1 MGKGKEMV
9 NFGDYFKAFFA
20 NISTLLTFTYLG
32 SLAYKYI
39 LYKIPVNWMKMLY
52 VLLSIAAGWLSMMY
66 GAWLSATVIFDLRFV
81 PILVAPLFLSRP
93 FPIILI
99 GLGIG
104 LARLSFGLN
113 HAAWAGF
120 GNMIILGIVTALT
133 SELLKR
139 TSLRQTTRILLLI
152 LIVNL
157 FNVADIAILGV
168 YSAATYL
175 IELAPLS
182 GTAGLFFS
190 FFFTFILHD
199 FKADFLRRE
208 ALNRSNKEL
217 AEQFRLAEERTAE
230 LQHIHDELE
239 VKNEELISSS
249 RYKSEFLANMSHE
262 LRTPLN
268 SMLILSQ
275 FLAENQ
281 NGTLSE
287 EEIEFAGIIHT
298 SGQDLLT
305 LINDILDLSKIEAG
319 HMAITLGEVNVSEVV
334 EAMTRMFE
342 PVAAQKGLY
351 FHIRSTG
358 VPDIIHTDEQRL
370 QQILKNL
377 LSNAFKFTERG
388 GVILTFYVEMD
399 AQGVQH
405 PAAAIRDTGIG
416 IRADKREQIFEAFY
430 QADGTTSRKFG
441 GTGLGLSISR
451 QFARLLGG
459 EIRLVS
465 EEGTG
470 STFTLLLPSSSL
482 SGQEQ
487 ELRQLADDAKLPRL
501 TPLSSPLPD
510 ESADRSGGTDTPQ
523 TAPAPATGADTP
535 AEAAQQLLREVTVLV
550 VDDDAANVRSLSA
563 LLKSRGAEVF
573 GAGSGRE
580 CLRLLALHPG
590 ISLVLMDMMMPE
602 MDGRAAIRQ
611 IRMDDAYRDLPIIA
625 LTARALPGDREA
637 CIEAGASD
645 YITKPVDNR
654 ALSMLVKQWSAKS
667 V

>member
-1 MGKGKEMV
+1 ME
-9 NFGDYFKAFFA
+9 NLGDYFKSFFA

-32 SLAYKYI
+32 SLAYKYV
-39 LYKIPVNWMKMLY
+39 LYRVPVNWMKVLY
-52 VLLSIAAGWLSMMY
+52 ILLSIAAGWLSMIY
-66 GAWLSATVIFDLRFV
+66 GARLTPSVIFDLRFV
-81 PILVAPLFLSRP
+81 PILAAPLFLSRP
-93 FPIILI
+93 SHIMLI
-99 GLGIG
+99 GIGIG

-120 GNMIILGIVTALT
+120 GNMVILGVITALT

-139 TSLRQTTRILLLI
+139 TSLRQTVRILLLI

-157 FNVADIAILGV
+157 FNVTDIAILGV
-168 YSAATYL
+168 YPVATYL

-208 ALNRSNKEL
+208 ALNKTNREL

-230 LQHIHDELE
+230 LQRIHDELE
-239 VKNEELISSS
+239 VKNEELVAAS

-281 NGTLSE
+281 NGTLSD
-287 EEIEFAGIIHT
+287 EEIEFAGIIHS
-298 SGQDLLT
+298 SGEDLLT

-319 HMAITLGEVNVSEVV
+319 HMSIMPGEVNVSEVV
-334 EAMTRMFE
+334 EAMTRTFE

-377 LSNAFKFTERG
+377 LSNAFKFTQRG
-388 GVILTFYVEMD
+388 GVTLTFYVEMD
-399 AQGVQH
+399 AKGVQH

-459 EIRLVS
+459 EIRLTS

-487 ELRQLADDAKLPRL
+487 ELRQLVDDAKLPRL
-501 TPLSSPLPD
+501 TPLSSPLS
-510 ESADRSGGTDTPQ
+510 EGSSRS
-523 TAPAPATGADTP
+523 
-535 AEAAQQLLREVTVLV
+535 
-550 VDDDAANVRSLSA
+550 SL
-563 LLKSRGAEVF
+563 
-573 GAGSGRE
+573 
-580 CLRLLALHPG
+580 
-590 ISLVLMDMMMPE
+590 
-602 MDGRAAIRQ
+602 
-611 IRMDDAYRDLPIIA
+611 
-625 LTARALPGDREA
+625 
-637 CIEAGASD
+637 
-645 YITKPVDNR
+645 
-654 ALSMLVKQWSAKS
+654 
-667 V
+667 